1 MQRLNGRKVSKTG
14 IYFFSL
20 RTTMGPRQSD
30 PPPNAYL
37 TNDTDL
43 AHNDHTI
50 TRDHNTRAEP
60 LPATT
65 RTRTRLHPT

>member
-1 MQRLNGRKVSKTG
+1 
-14 IYFFSL
+14 
-20 RTTMGPRQSD
+20 MGPRQSD